1 MYSHCLDYT
10 DCPLNDGC
18 MTIGGAGTNGYCTDT
33 TCPTCVPAPGV
44 APVICITVTGYS
56 LCALDCSAGQ
66 TCPTGMVCDTAITDT
81 GDQLVCF

>member
-1 MYSHCLDYT
+1 
-10 DCPLNDGC
+10 